1 MLSSYQA
8 FFFSEKKLRLDVNY
22 RKKNIKNT
30 NTERLNNMV
39 LSSQEDTEQI
49 KE

>member
-1 MLSSYQA
+1 MLSSI
-8 FFFSEKKLRLDVNY
+8 FFSEKKLRLDANY

-39 LSSQEDTEQI
+39 LNSQEDTEQI